1 MIVSRPTIRT
11 DNGKAALT
19 LSNFNKLLGQLEV
32 DFIDNVNIK
41 EVHLGK
47 KGVHLNKKGKKRL
60 EMNFLQKLRNLW
72 WSSEHLN
79 ETNDRQFDG
88 ISFSTL
94 HELRKSNPFR
104 VINGHININSIRN
117 KSEPPKDILRH
128 SFSLRN

>member
-1 MIVSRPTIRT
+1 M
-11 DNGKAALT
+11 
-19 LSNFNKLLGQLEV
+19 EV

-47 KGVHLNKKGKKRL
+47 KAVHLNKKGKKRL

-79 ETNDRQFDG
+79 ETYDRQFDG

-94 HELRKSNPFR
+94 HELRKSNRFR
-104 VINGHININSIRN
+104 VINGHININSIRS
-117 KSEPPKDILRH
+117 KSEPPKEWYKII
-128 SFSLRN
+128 